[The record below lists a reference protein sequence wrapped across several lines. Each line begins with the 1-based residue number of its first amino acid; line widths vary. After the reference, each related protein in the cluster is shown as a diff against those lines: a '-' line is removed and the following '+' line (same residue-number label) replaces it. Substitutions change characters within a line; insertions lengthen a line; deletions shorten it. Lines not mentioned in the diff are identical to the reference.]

1 NPNEFNLDK
10 FSLKIKINDKVQ
22 IINLVRTNGILANR
36 FLPIWI
42 TSNESYEE
50 LNKLDIMEEVG
61 NFTMY
66 HDYSTKTAIVY
77 FHKWNRIDGVIN
89 INYYIRGL
97 PFNKTKKVHSVNS
110 KYIRSRSN
118 KVESY
123 ANIGLYQSNDEGMK
137 FQANSNTS
145 GPNLYPELLV
155 ATSYDLHMAIDP
167 RFWAPDNLARILG
180 KNSHWSLGVK
190 TVFHIITEY
199 NAVDMIFQTVKSA
212 KIKLNIAGIVI
223 EGTKNRWGFEKR
235 RKLGTYNLNAEVIN
249 LQISNYVQCR
259 ENYFPQHSY
268 DVIIYNT
275 NKRFIDSSG
284 HKLNGKASTYDY
296 YYSFPPYVPF
306 HRSNIA
312 VKSSITYQF
321 YTTIVRKLTYLITA
335 ADDMDGPTSYLINIA
350 ACKQVFASSQVNS
363 SQTSCLE
370 WSKHAEEGFKSSLK
384 KPVHC
389 DCVNYPRSLSQPV
402 PKKIFSAHEQCRC
415 YGHVSHVE
423 PDDNISEDA
432 CNRSMYCRIEDPTK
446 VATAPMP
453 IDGTPCGRNK
463 VCWNSKCLSLGE
475 T

>member
-1 NPNEFNLDK
+1 
-10 FSLKIKINDKVQ
+10 
-22 IINLVRTNGILANR
+22 
-36 FLPIWI
+36 
-42 TSNESYEE
+42 
-50 LNKLDIMEEVG
+50 
-61 NFTMY
+61 
-66 HDYSTKTAIVY
+66 
-77 FHKWNRIDGVIN
+77 
-89 INYYIRGL
+89 
-97 PFNKTKKVHSVNS
+97 
-110 KYIRSRSN
+110 
-118 KVESY
+118 
-123 ANIGLYQSNDEGMK
+123 MK

-223 EGTKNRWGFEKR
+223 E
-235 RKLGTYNLNAEVIN
+235 
-249 LQISNYVQCR
+249 
-259 ENYFPQHSY
+259 
-268 DVIIYNT
+268 
-275 NKRFIDSSG
+275 
-284 HKLNGKASTYDY
+284 
-296 YYSFPPYVPF
+296 
-306 HRSNIA
+306 
-312 VKSSITYQF
+312 
-321 YTTIVRKLTYLITA
+321 A

-370 WSKHAEEGFKSSLK
+370 WSKHAEEGFKSI
-384 KPVHC
+384 HC